1 MTRLDRRRH
10 LLMGLGAVLTAAPSR
25 TVPAQQAVVDAPLSD
40 KFLHRLAEAEQNGK
54 VHDLHAL
61 LVSQH
66 GKLLFEHYGKGEDE
80 GHAIRRAA
88 A

>member
-1 MTRLDRRRH
+1 MSRLDRRD
-10 LLMGLGAVLTAAPSR
+10 LLMGLGAALTAAPS
-25 TVPAQQAVVDAPLSD
+25 PQQQAAVDAPLSD

-54 VHDLHAL
+54 VHDFHAL

-66 GKLLFEHYGKGEDE
+66 GKLLFDHYGKGEDE